1 MYVFT
6 HARVHMR
13 NHTQGDETEVAA
25 TKQPGITAAIKTDAM
40 NGINGSSTHG
50 TAMNGSG
57 PTAEN
62 DNPTAESFAQKQ
74 PNVHAAPELDL
85 PAPSASVSDSG
96 SLNGGSA
103 VLSEQALLAERR
115 RLQDTWSAVQ
125 LTDAEKRWRETRELM
140 GYVSLCV
147 CVCVVCIVT
156 CMHVCMYVCMYVCMH
171 ACMYVCMYV
180 FIYLSICLSIY
191 LYTHTHA

>member
-50 TAMNGSG
+50 AAVNGSG

-62 DNPTAESFAQKQ
+62 DSPTAESFAQKQ
-74 PNVHAAPELDL
+74 PFVHAAPELEL

-140 GYVSLCV
+140 GCV
-147 CVCVVCIVT
+147 C
-156 CMHVCMYVCMYVCMH
+156 VCMYVCIC
-171 ACMYVCMYV
+171 CMYLC
-180 FIYLSICLSIY
+180 IYLCMCVCV
-191 LYTHTHA
+191 